1 MLKKDLTR
9 TLTHGALAAAIGAGS
24 LLAAAGTAQAATPA
38 ENPGGSP
45 AQAQAQAAPAQ
56 AQKQG
61 ISRQE
66 IIQRAEDRMAKAPYY
81 SQGQDYFEDYR
92 RDCSGFVS
100 YAWNSGGPGEASF
113 TFVPNGVAHT
123 IAWEEIQPGDAIT
136 GPDHIVLVKAVNP
149 DGSFELLEHGGG
161 QTGKE
166 APNTRHATKD
176 ELISQNVG
184 EPIRYNGVA

>member
-1 MLKKDLTR
+1 MESDMLKKDLTR
-9 TLTHGALAAAIGAGS
+9 TLTHGALAIAIGGGS
-24 LLAAAGTAQAATPA
+24 LLAATGAAQAATPA
-38 ENPGGSP
+38 DNTSGAST
-45 AQAQAQAAPAQ
+45 QAQAAGA
-56 AQKQG
+56 G
-61 ISRQE
+61 ISRDE
-66 IIQRAEDRMAKAPYY
+66 IIHRAEDRMAKAPHY
-81 SQGQDYFEDYR
+81 SQQEVFEDYR
-92 RDCSGFVS
+92 QDCSGCVS

-113 TFVPNGVAHT
+113 TFVPNGVAHD

-161 QTGKE
+161 ASGNDG
-166 APNTRHATKD
+166 PNTRHATKD

>member
-1 MLKKDLTR
+1 MESDMLKKDLTR

-24 LLAAAGTAQAATPA
+24 LLAATGAAQAAPA
-38 ENPGGSP
+38 ENPG
-45 AQAQAQAAPAQ
+45 AAQAQAAPAQ
-56 AQKQG
+56 ADGQG
-61 ISRQE
+61 ISRDE
-66 IIQRAEDRMAKAPYY
+66 IIKRAEDRMAKAPYY
-81 SQGQDYFEDYR
+81 SQGQDYFDDYR

-123 IAWEEIQPGDAIT
+123 IAWEDIQPGDAIT

>member
-1 MLKKDLTR
+1 MESDMLKKDLTR
-9 TLTHGALAAAIGAGS
+9 TLTHGALAIAIGGGS
-24 LLAAAGTAQAATPA
+24 LLAATGAAQAATPA
-38 ENPGGSP
+38 DNTSGTST
-45 AQAQAQAAPAQ
+45 QAQAAGE
-56 AQKQG
+56 G
-61 ISRQE
+61 ISRDE
-66 IIQRAEDRMAKAPYY
+66 IIKRAEDRMAKAPYY

-113 TFVPNGVAHT
+113 TFVQNGVAHN
-123 IAWEEIQPGDAIT
+123 IGWEELQPGDAVT
-136 GPDHIVLVKAVNP
+136 GPNHIVLVKAVNP

-161 QTGKE
+161 QSGKE

-176 ELISQNVG
+176 ELINQGVG